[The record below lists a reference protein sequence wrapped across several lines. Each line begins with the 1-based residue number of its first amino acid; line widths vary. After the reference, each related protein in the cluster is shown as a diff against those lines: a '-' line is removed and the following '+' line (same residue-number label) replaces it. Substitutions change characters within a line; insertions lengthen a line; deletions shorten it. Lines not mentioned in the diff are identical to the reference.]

1 MAKLNF
7 EFKNYGAFEVDLRK
21 LDRKMKE
28 DMRNTTKD
36 TARRISDQAKK
47 NLTQNKSVDTGTLRR
62 SMTFVFFE
70 RDCYAEIG
78 TNVEY
83 APFVEFGTCRMG
95 AKPYLRPAW
104 AKYNA
109 IYVRYLQ
116 VKLRGLLP
124 RG

>member
-1 MAKLNF
+1 MAKLTF
-7 EFKNYGAFEVDLRK
+7 EFKNYGAFQVDLRK

-28 DMRNTTKD
+28 DMRKTTAS
-36 TARRISDQAKK
+36 TARKISDMSKK
-47 NLTQNKSVDTGTLRR
+47 NLTRNKSVDTGTLRR
-62 SMTFVFFE
+62 SMTFIFFE

-95 AKPYLRPAW
+95 SKPYLRPAW
-104 AKYNA
+104 QHYNP

-116 VKLRGLLP
+116 AKLRGLLP

>member
-1 MAKLNF
+1 MAKLTV
-7 EFKNYGAFEVDLRK
+7 EFKNYGAFKVDLDK
-21 LDRKMKE
+21 IDRK
-28 DMRNTTKD
+28 TKKD
-36 TARRISDQAKK
+36 LREATASAAKKISDQAKR
-47 NLTQNKSVDTGTLRR
+47 NLTVNKSVVTGTLRR
-62 SMTFVFFE
+62 SMTFVFYK

-83 APFVEFGTCRMG
+83 APFVEFGTCRMK

-104 AKYNA
+104 QKYNP

-116 VKLRGLLP
+116 TKLRAILP

>member
-1 MAKLNF
+1 MSKLTF
-7 EFKNYGAFEVDLRK
+7 EFKNYGAFQVDLRK
-21 LDRKMKE
+21 LDKKMKN
-28 DMRNTTKD
+28 DIRQATKD
-36 TARRISDQAKK
+36 TARKISDQAKV

-70 RDCYAEIG
+70 RDSYAEIG
-78 TNVEY
+78 TNVMY
-83 APFVEFGTCRMG
+83 APFVEFGTCRMSP
-95 AKPYLRPAW
+95 KPYLRPAW